1 MSWLFPEPQTQNPA
15 AVCYNAAMRRA
26 FLLIGCLALSL
37 LAMASPSRAETV
49 YLKSGS
55 KLTGKIVEQN
65 DDAIKLEVAVEGGG
79 SAVITI
85 KRARIDR
92 IEEAD
97 SFDKRLAAAQRRLD
111 ANFFDDAERGFRELV
126 REDSRHARARMGL
139 ARALYGNKKLTE
151 ALRILDHYMV
161 LKPTGRDPQLLLLAA
176 EYRMYNGDW
185 REARDF
191 AREAAAL
198 EPLNTELRDQ
208 SAALVK
214 RIERFRD
221 GTEAAEKKAAEQRAE
236 LEKRAS
242 ERAQFDR
249 TTGSNYDACEAAAEL
264 STWMR
269 QGDSSLVS
277 AIKITLTASD
287 KAESYFARGG
297 NAEEYRKAVEMV
309 TAVVIVNESSWLRV
323 FDHVKQQHIYGFYYQ
338 LKHRYPKTTPVVT
351 FVKRDADERGRTKQT
366 DLARGSWDG
375 KRGRLV
381 VDSWTPAN
389 PDRARQS
396 GLKNGKR

>member
-1 MSWLFPEPQTQNPA
+1 LWISDCGLKESQNPQSA
-15 AVCYNAAMRRA
+15 IRNPQYNAAMRRA
-26 FLLIGCLALSL
+26 LLLLGCIALSL
-37 LAMASPSRAETV
+37 AALMFSAQPSRAETV

-85 KRARIDR
+85 KRSRIDR

-97 SFDKRLAAAQRRLD
+97 SFDERLAAAQRRLD

-126 REDSRHARARMGL
+126 RENSRHAQARMGL

-151 ALRILDHYMV
+151 ALKILDHYMV
-161 LKPTGRDPQLLLLAA
+161 LRPTGRDPQLLLLAA
-176 EYRMYNGDW
+176 EYRMYNSDW
-185 REARDF
+185 REAKEL

-198 EPLNTELRDQ
+198 EPLNAELRDQ

-214 RIERFRD
+214 RVDRYRD

-236 LEKRAS
+236 LEKRAT

-249 TTGSNYDACEAAAEL
+249 TTGSNFDACEAAAEL

-297 NAEEYRKAVEMV
+297 NAEEYRKAVEIV
-309 TAVVIVNESSWLRV
+309 TAVVIVNES
-323 FDHVKQQHIYGFYYQ
+323 
-338 LKHRYPKTTPVVT
+338 
-351 FVKRDADERGRTKQT
+351 
-366 DLARGSWDG
+366 
-375 KRGRLV
+375 
-381 VDSWTPAN
+381 N
-389 PDRARQS
+389 
-396 GLKNGKR
+396 